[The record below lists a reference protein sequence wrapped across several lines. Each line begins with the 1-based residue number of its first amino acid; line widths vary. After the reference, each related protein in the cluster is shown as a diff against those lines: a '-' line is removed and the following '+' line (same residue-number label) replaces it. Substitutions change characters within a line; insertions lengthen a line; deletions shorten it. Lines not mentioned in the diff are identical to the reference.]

1 MLCKCLVTC
10 LDYKRPVPEK
20 QLFFKNHVKNLSILI
35 DNTPSLPYYENQRTA
50 MPLKRKVFHMEVI
63 LGIDIGGSTT
73 KIVGLRTDGSVL
85 SMLRVRAEDQV
96 TSLYGALGNY
106 LTSNGLTLKDVR
118 RVVLTGVGA
127 SYVEGDIYGLPT
139 CKVDEFSASGTGAL
153 ALSGQD
159 SAVVVTM
166 GTGTAFMWAEKSGSV
181 RHLCGSGIG
190 GGTLGGLCR
199 KLVGM
204 ERFGQIKKLAAS
216 GDLGQVDLTI
226 ADITRNPAPTLD
238 PTLTAANFGN
248 LAEDASPAD
257 LAAGAVNLV
266 LQAIGTMTVLAC
278 QCCDTKTVVLT
289 GSMTTLDQVKPNF
302 ENFEKLYGIHYIV
315 PENATFATAIGAGL
329 CSLGKKSVRN
339 CR

>member
-1 MLCKCLVTC
+1 M
-10 LDYKRPVPEK
+10 D
-20 QLFFKNHVKNLSILI
+20 
-35 DNTPSLPYYENQRTA
+35 
-50 MPLKRKVFHMEVI
+50 VI

-73 KIVGLRTDGSVL
+73 KIVGLRADGSVI

-106 LTSNGLTLKDVR
+106 LTSNHLTLKDVR

-127 SYVEGDIYGLPT
+127 SFVEGDIYGLPT

-166 GTGTAFMWAEKSGSV
+166 GTGTAFLWAEQDGSV

-204 ERFGQIKKLAAS
+204 ERFGQIKKLAAQ
-216 GDLGQVDLTI
+216 GDLNQVDLTI
-226 ADITRNPAPTLD
+226 RDITCNPAPTLD

-248 LAEDASPAD
+248 LAEDATPAD

-278 QCCDTKTVVLT
+278 QCCSSRTVVLT
-289 GSMTTLDQVKPNF
+289 GSMTTLDQVQVNF
-302 ENFEKLYGIHYIV
+302 ENFEHLYGIHYII

-329 CSLGKKSVRN
+329 YSLRKKRIG
-339 CR
+339 

>member
-1 MLCKCLVTC
+1 MG
-10 LDYKRPVPEK
+10 
-20 QLFFKNHVKNLSILI
+20 
-35 DNTPSLPYYENQRTA
+35 ENRRQSRQRKGTFT
-50 MPLKRKVFHMEVI
+50 MDVI

-73 KIVGLRTDGSVL
+73 KIVGLDRDGGVV

-106 LTSNGLTLKDVR
+106 LSSSGLSLGDVR

-127 SYVEGDIYGLPT
+127 SYVEGDIFGLPT
-139 CKVDEFSASGTGAL
+139 CKVDEFSASGAGAL
-153 ALSGQD
+153 ALSGRP
-159 SAVVVTM
+159 SGVVVTM
-166 GTGTAFMWAEKSGSV
+166 GTGTAFLWADQSGTV

-204 ERFGQIKKLAAS
+204 ERFGQIKKLAAQ

-226 ADITRNPAPTLD
+226 RDITNHPAPTLD

-257 LAAGAVNLV
+257 LAAGVVNLV

-278 QCCDTKTVVLT
+278 QSCDTQTVILT
-289 GSMTTLDQVKPNF
+289 GSMTTLDQVQPNF
-302 ENFEKLYGIHYIV
+302 ENFERLYGIRYII

-329 CSLGKKSVRN
+329 CSLQKKAVD
-339 CR
+339 

>member
-1 MLCKCLVTC
+1 M
-10 LDYKRPVPEK
+10 D
-20 QLFFKNHVKNLSILI
+20 
-35 DNTPSLPYYENQRTA
+35 
-50 MPLKRKVFHMEVI
+50 VI

-73 KIVGLRTDGSVL
+73 KVVGLRTDGTVV

-106 LTSNGLTLKDVR
+106 LTSNGLTLQDVK

-127 SYVEGDIYGLPT
+127 SYVEGDIFGLPT

-153 ALSGQD
+153 ALSGQEQ
-159 SAVVVTM
+159 AVVVTM
-166 GTGTAFMWAEKSGSV
+166 GTGTAFLWAERGGAV

-204 ERFGQIKKLAAS
+204 ERFGQIKKLAEK
-216 GDLGQVDLTI
+216 GDLSQVDLTI
-226 ADITRNPAPTLD
+226 SDITCHPAPTLD

-266 LQAIGTMTVLAC
+266 LQAIGTMTVLA
-278 QCCDTKTVVLT
+278 L
-289 GSMTTLDQVKPNF
+289 SL
-302 ENFEKLYGIHYIV
+302 IHI
-315 PENATFATAIGAGL
+315 
-329 CSLGKKSVRN
+329 
-339 CR
+339 

>member
-1 MLCKCLVTC
+1 M
-10 LDYKRPVPEK
+10 D
-20 QLFFKNHVKNLSILI
+20 
-35 DNTPSLPYYENQRTA
+35 
-50 MPLKRKVFHMEVI
+50 VI

-73 KIVGLRTDGSVL
+73 KVVGLRTDGSVI

-106 LTSNGLTLKDVR
+106 LKSNGLSLGDVR

-127 SYVEGDIYGLPT
+127 SFVEGGIFGLPT
-139 CKVDEFSASGTGAL
+139 CKVDEFSASGAGAL
-153 ALSGQD
+153 ALSGQA
-159 SAVVVTM
+159 SGVVVTM
-166 GTGTAFMWAEKSGSV
+166 GTGTAFLWAEKGGAV

-204 ERFGQIKKLAAS
+204 ERFGQIKRLAED
-216 GDLGQVDLTI
+216 GDLGMVDLTI
-226 ADITRNPAPTLD
+226 RDIAKNPAPTLD
-238 PTLTAANFGN
+238 PTLTASNFGN

-278 QCCDTKTVVLT
+278 QSCGTKTVILT
-289 GSMTTLDQVKPNF
+289 GSMTTLSQAEANF
-302 ENFEKLYGIHYIV
+302 QNFEKLYGIHYII

-329 CSLGKKSVRN
+329 CSLKKKAVE
-339 CR
+339 

>member
-1 MLCKCLVTC
+1 M
-10 LDYKRPVPEK
+10 D
-20 QLFFKNHVKNLSILI
+20 
-35 DNTPSLPYYENQRTA
+35 
-50 MPLKRKVFHMEVI
+50 VI

-73 KIVGLRTDGSVL
+73 KIVGLRTDGSVI

-106 LTSNGLTLKDVR
+106 LTSNRLSLRDVR

-166 GTGTAFMWAEKSGSV
+166 GTGTAFLWAEQDGSV

-204 ERFGQIKKLAAS
+204 ERFGQIKKLAAQ
-216 GDLGQVDLTI
+216 GDLNQVDLTI
-226 ADITRNPAPTLD
+226 RDITCNPARRQLRKPCRGRNTGG
-238 PTLTAANFGN
+238 PGRRCG
-248 LAEDASPAD
+248 EP
-257 LAAGAVNLV
+257 GAPGYRHHDGSGMSV
-266 LQAIGTMTVLAC
+266 LQQPHSGAHRLHDHA
-278 QCCDTKTVVLT
+278 
-289 GSMTTLDQVKPNF
+289 GSSPGEL
-302 ENFEKLYGIHYIV
+302 
-315 PENATFATAIGAGL
+315 
-329 CSLGKKSVRN
+329 
-339 CR
+339 

>member
-1 MLCKCLVTC
+1 MMEL
-10 LDYKRPVPEK
+10 PG
-20 QLFFKNHVKNLSILI
+20 KNARQKGITI
-35 DNTPSLPYYENQRTA
+35 MD
-50 MPLKRKVFHMEVI
+50 VI

-73 KIVGLRTDGSVL
+73 KIVGLRTDGSVV

-106 LTSNGLTLKDVR
+106 LTSSGLTLQDVR

-127 SYVEGDIYGLPT
+127 SYVDGDIFGLPT

-153 ALSGQD
+153 ALSGQEQ
-159 SAVVVTM
+159 AVVVTM
-166 GTGTAFMWAEKSGSV
+166 GTGTAFMWAERGRAV

-204 ERFGQIKKLAAS
+204 ERFGQIKKLAEQ

-226 ADITRNPAPTLD
+226 ADITCHPAPTLD

-278 QCCDTKTVVLT
+278 QCCDTRTVVLT
-289 GSMTTLDQVKPNF
+289 GSMTTLSQVKPNF

-329 CSLGKKSVRN
+329 CSLKKKAVE
-339 CR
+339 

>member
-166 GTGTAFMWAEKSGSV
+166 GTGTAIMWAEKGGTV

-204 ERFGQIKKLAAS
+204 ERFGQIKKLAAQ

-226 ADITRNPAPTLD
+226 ADITCNPAPTLD

-278 QCCDTKTVVLT
+278 QCCDTRTVVLT

-329 CSLGKKSVRN
+329 CSLKKKAVD
-339 CR
+339 

>member
-1 MLCKCLVTC
+1 M
-10 LDYKRPVPEK
+10 D
-20 QLFFKNHVKNLSILI
+20 
-35 DNTPSLPYYENQRTA
+35 
-50 MPLKRKVFHMEVI
+50 VI

-73 KIVGLRTDGSVL
+73 KIVGLRTDGSVI

-106 LTSNGLTLKDVR
+106 LTSNSLSLENIR

-127 SYVEGDIYGLPT
+127 SFVDGNIYGLPT
-139 CKVDEFSASGTGAL
+139 CKVDEFRASGTGAL
-153 ALSGQD
+153 ALSGQE

-166 GTGTAFMWAEKSGSV
+166 GTGTAFLWAERSGAV

-190 GGTLGGLCR
+190 GGTLGGLCH

-204 ERFGQIKKLAAS
+204 ERFGQIKKLAS
-216 GDLGQVDLTI
+216 CGDLNQVDLTI
-226 ADITRNPAPTLD
+226 RDISKTVAPTLD
-238 PTLTAANFGN
+238 PNMTAANFGN

-278 QCCDTKTVVLT
+278 QGCGASTVVLT
-289 GSMTTLDQVKPNF
+289 GSMTTLDQVGPNF
-302 ENFEKLYGIHYIV
+302 RFFEELYGIHYII

-329 CSLGKKSVRN
+329 CSLQEKAVK
-339 CR
+339 

>member
-204 ERFGQIKKLAAS
+204 ERFGQIKKLAAQ

-226 ADITRNPAPTLD
+226 ADITCNPAPTLD

-278 QCCDTKTVVLT
+278 QCCDTRTVVLT

-329 CSLGKKSVRN
+329 CSLKKKAAD
-339 CR
+339 

>member
-1 MLCKCLVTC
+1 M
-10 LDYKRPVPEK
+10 D
-20 QLFFKNHVKNLSILI
+20 
-35 DNTPSLPYYENQRTA
+35 
-50 MPLKRKVFHMEVI
+50 VI

-73 KIVGLRTDGSVL
+73 KIVGLRTDGSVV

-106 LTSNGLTLKDVR
+106 LSSSNLSLDNVR

-127 SYVEGDIYGLPT
+127 SYVDGDIFGLPT
-139 CKVDEFSASGTGAL
+139 CKVDEFSASGAGAL
-153 ALSGQD
+153 ALSSQD
-159 SAVVVTM
+159 SGVVVTM
-166 GTGTAFMWAEKSGSV
+166 GTGTAFLWAERNGAV

-190 GGTLGGLCR
+190 GGTLGGLCH

-204 ERFGQIKKLAAS
+204 ERFGQIKKLAAQ
-216 GDLGQVDLTI
+216 GDLSQVDLTI
-226 ADITRNPAPTLD
+226 RDITNHPAPTLD

-278 QCCDTKTVVLT
+278 QSCGTDTVILT

-302 ENFEKLYGIHYIV
+302 ENFERLYGIHYII
-315 PENATFATAIGAGL
+315 PESATFATAIGAGL
-329 CSLGKKSVRN
+329 CSLQKKAVE
-339 CR
+339 